1 MLAKNL
7 LSYFLRNGNLQ
18 ANFSTALTAKAA
30 LSKTNMKN
38 IFLSPPPKAQATLG
52 EEGDWV
58 KDFKP

>member
-1 MLAKNL
+1 M
-7 LSYFLRNGNLQ
+7 Q